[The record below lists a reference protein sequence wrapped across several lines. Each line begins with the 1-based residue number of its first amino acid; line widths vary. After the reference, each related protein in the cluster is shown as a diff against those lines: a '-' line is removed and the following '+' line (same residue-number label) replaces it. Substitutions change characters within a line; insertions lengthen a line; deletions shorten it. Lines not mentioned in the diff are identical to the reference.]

1 MKISIAIRTLV
12 TLLSLL
18 ILNACA
24 NIGRPSG
31 GPRDYDPPIF
41 LGSIPAPNETN
52 STKKKIEL
60 EFNEIILVEKISEKV
75 IVSPPQKAM
84 PVIRTSGRKVYVELN
99 DTLLENMTY
108 VIDFAD
114 AIVDN
119 NEKNP
124 LNNFAF
130 AFSTGSH
137 IDTMEISGMLLNAEN
152 LEPITGMMVGLTNDN
167 SDSTFTKVPFSKITQ
182 SDIYGRFTVKHI
194 ADTTY
199 QIFALKDINRTYTF
213 DLPNEEIAFADSS
226 YRSTPY
232 LMEVSDTLFSP
243 LGVVDSIFTHK
254 EYRYKPDD
262 ILLLSFSEDFQMRY
276 LDKSERR
283 QRNKIS
289 LFFTSP
295 TDSLPEIKPINF
307 LSDKWNIVER
317 SIGND
322 TIHYW
327 IVDSLVAK
335 MDTILLETTYLR
347 TDSTMTLSALTDTLR
362 FTFRDAPPPKRDSKR
377 KKDEEEE
384 KPKMSYFEFST
395 KLSGTIDI
403 YEPGYLKFTQPI
415 DSINIEGIKL
425 EVKVDTLWVPT
436 DFTIEIDSLS
446 KSRLQIVKKWEAA
459 NEYQL
464 RIDSASIFDHFGL
477 HNNQAQQL
485 FKVKPLEEYGGLF
498 LSIKGIPDSTAAF
511 VELLSK
517 DDKPVRK
524 EAVVNGEVEFFYL
537 RADTYFARII
547 IDQNGDGKWTT
558 GKWSERRQPE
568 PVYYYPGSF
577 LLRQNWD
584 VEQDWDILATPLEKQ
599 KPKEITKNKPKE
611 VDLNAEDEN
620 SRKQN
625 NQSNSNSLGG
635 FGSSNNSSN
644 SLVNSGRR

>member
-1 MKISIAIRTLV
+1 MKIAIRTLAIIS
-12 TLLSLL
+12 TL
-18 ILNACA
+18 IIINACA

-41 LGSIPAPNETN
+41 LRSTPTPNETN
-52 STKKKIEL
+52 SSKSKIEL

-84 PVIRTSGRKVYVELN
+84 PIIRTSGRKVYVELN

-130 AFSTGSH
+130 AFSTGNH

-199 QIFALKDINRTYTF
+199 QVFALKDINRTYTF

-226 YRSTPY
+226 YRATPY
-232 LMEVSDTLFSP
+232 LMEVTDTLFSP
-243 LGVVDSIFTHK
+243 LGEVDSIFTHK

-262 ILLLSFSEDFQMRY
+262 ILLLSFSEDFKMRY

-295 TDSLPEIKPINF
+295 TDSLPKIEPINF
-307 LSDKWNIVER
+307 TSNDWNVIER

-322 TIHYW
+322 TLHYW

-347 TDSTMTLSALTDTLR
+347 TDSTMALTPQTDTLR
-362 FTFRDAPPPKRDSKR
+362 FLFRDAPPPKKENKR
-377 KKDEEEE
+377 KKDQEEE
-384 KPKMSYFEFST
+384 KPQMHFFDFSS

-403 YEPGYLKFTQPI
+403 YESGFLKFNQPI
-415 DSINIEGIKL
+415 DSIKLDNIKL
-425 EVKVDTLWVPT
+425 EVKADTLWAPT
-436 DFTIEIDSLS
+436 EFTIEIDSLS
-446 KSRLQIVKKWEAA
+446 KSRLQIVKKWEASA
-459 NEYQL
+459 EYQL
-464 RIDSASIFDHFGL
+464 TIDSASIFDHFGL
-477 HNNQAQQL
+477 HNNYTQQI

-498 LSIKGIPDSTAAF
+498 LSIKGVPDSTAAF

-517 DDKPVRK
+517 DDKPIRREPVI
-524 EAVVNGEVEFFYL
+524 NGEAEFFYL

-547 IDQNGDGKWTT
+547 IDLNGDGKWTT

-577 LLRQNWD
+577 QLRQNWD
-584 VEQDWDILATPLEKQ
+584 VEQDWDILATPIEKQ

-611 VDLNAEDEN
+611 VDLNAEDKN
-620 SRKQN
+620 TSGQN
-625 NQSNSNSLGG
+625 NQGSNNSLGS
-635 FGSSNNSSN
+635 FGGSNNSSN
-644 SLVNSGRR
+644 SIVTSGKR